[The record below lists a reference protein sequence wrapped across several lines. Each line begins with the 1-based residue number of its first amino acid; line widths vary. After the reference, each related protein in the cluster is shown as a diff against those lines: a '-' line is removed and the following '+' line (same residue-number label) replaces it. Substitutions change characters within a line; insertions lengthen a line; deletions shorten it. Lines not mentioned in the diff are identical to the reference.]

1 MKCCWIILTLSILI
15 LFASPCPAQE
25 ASPPAS
31 GDQKATDYGSAAQL
45 DEIVVTASKLPQ
57 TAGNVTQKVDII
69 SEKKLD
75 EIVLENRNLAEA
87 LQYEPGIFI
96 NVLSRKDA
104 NWGSYGG
111 LGTKYNTYL
120 LDGLPIDS
128 FVDPAALDP
137 WALARI
143 ETQKGPASV
152 LYPNYLSQ
160 DFAGNQSPL
169 AGTTNFIL
177 KERTEDPQTRASL
190 DYGSY
195 NTVTGHGVG
204 RYRVGNLH
212 FYVGGFGEMSDY
224 TQFGT
229 EGSWLQTV
237 QKPAYNQEKVYGR
250 ATYYF
255 GGAENHKLSIF
266 ANQMWH
272 DGDMGRPNRPYD
284 YAYSIANA
292 NYTNEINNNLT
303 LQVKGGYRNY
313 DRSWGEDNY
322 PASLSSQSNN
332 GVEQNIVP
340 LDASLSIKHFGNNL
354 LTIGSD
360 FQYGTYQTYST
371 PVGGNRSIGNDANA
385 YQSGIYL
392 QEEYYWESWI
402 FRAGGRYNMSWQNYS
417 LIGGSTPGV
426 SSKSW
431 DKPIWSAGLRYNFTE
446 DLSAYGNAGS
456 SFVVPGIKAVGGT
469 LSPQDF
475 GVPGKNG
482 QIANPNLSPE
492 TGLGS
497 DLGIDYQLFKNVKL
511 GVRGFANFLDNAIV
525 TNEVSV
531 NPSQSM
537 DVNAGGATSYG
548 VEFEIKHRLLPW
560 LQWFG
565 NYTYT
570 HARLSN
576 SNKPDS
582 DDVEIPFV
590 PAQMGNVGVIVEF
603 PKNFTGSLYV
613 HIAGT
618 IYDSDSRSTRVKFD
632 PYEVLNMKLTKV
644 LTQTDKHYLDL
655 HLDLYNLTN
664 NRYKMPW
671 AFENAGFSAAGGM
684 EFRF

>member
-1 MKCCWIILTLSILI
+1 MKLCSLILTCSL
-15 LFASPCPAQE
+15 LFCLAPACPAQE
-25 ASPPAS
+25 AGGEKSTAWQGADFGDAS
-31 GDQKATDYGSAAQL
+31 QL
-45 DEIVVTASKLPQ
+45 DAIVVTASKLPQ
-57 TAGNVTQKVDII
+57 TKGNVTQKVEII
-69 SEKKLD
+69 SEKKLN
-75 EIVLENRNLAEA
+75 EIVLENRNIAEA
-87 LQYEPGIFI
+87 LQYEPGVFV

-128 FVDPAALDP
+128 FVDPTALDP

-177 KERTEDPQTRASL
+177 KERTVDSQTRASL
-190 DYGSY
+190 DAGSY
-195 NTVTGHGVG
+195 NTIGGHGIG
-204 RYRVGNLH
+204 QYRLGDLH
-212 FYVGGFGEMSDY
+212 FYVGGFGERSDY

-237 QKPAYNQEKVYGR
+237 ANPAYNQEKIYGR

-255 GGAENHKLSIF
+255 GGTENHKLSLF
-266 ANQMWH
+266 GNQMWH
-272 DGDMGRPNRPYD
+272 EGDMGRPNRPYD

-292 NYTNEINNNLT
+292 NYYNEINNYLT
-303 LQVKGGYRNY
+303 LQVKAGYRNY

-322 PASLSSQSNN
+322 PANLDAASTA
-332 GVEQNIVP
+332 GVQQKIFP
-340 LDASLSIKHFGNNL
+340 ADASLSIRHFENSI
-354 LTIGSD
+354 LTFGSD
-360 FQYGTYQTYST
+360 FQYGTYRTWST
-371 PVGGNRSIGNDANA
+371 PVGGLTSIGNDANA

-392 QEEYYWESWI
+392 QEEYYWEKWI
-402 FRAGGRYNMSWQNYS
+402 FRAGGRYNFSWQNYD
-417 LIGGSTPGV
+417 LIGGSTPGID
-426 SSKSW
+426 SKSW
-431 DKPIWSAGLRYNFTE
+431 DKPLWSAGLRYNFTE

-456 SFVVPGIKAVGGT
+456 SFLVPGIKSVAGT
-469 LSPQDF
+469 LKASDL
-475 GVPGKNG
+475 GVPGKSG
-482 QIANPNLSPE
+482 QIPNPDLSPE

-497 DLGIDYQLFKNVKL
+497 DLGIDYQLFKSVKL
-511 GVRGFANFLDNAIV
+511 GVRGFANFLDSAII
-525 TNEVSV
+525 TKEVSS

-548 VEFEIKHRLLPW
+548 VEVEIKHRVLPW

-576 SNKPDS
+576 SSKPDA
-582 DDVEIPFV
+582 DNVEIPFV
-590 PAQMGNVGVIVEF
+590 PEHMGNVGVIVEF
-603 PKNFTGSLYV
+603 PKNFTAALYV
-613 HIAGT
+613 HVAGA
-618 IYDSDSRSTRVKFD
+618 IYDSDSKSTRTEFD

-644 LTQTDKHYLDL
+644 LTQSDKHYLDL

-664 NRYKMPW
+664 KKYEMPW
-671 AFENAGFSAAGGM
+671 AFQNPGFSAAGGM
-684 EFRF
+684 EIRF